1 MDPIE
6 RLESA
11 IELAESNQAGSVTIA
26 STLAEVYRVMP
37 QGFTDSEAT
46 YWAERLENLVRG

>member
-6 RLESA
+6 RLEAA